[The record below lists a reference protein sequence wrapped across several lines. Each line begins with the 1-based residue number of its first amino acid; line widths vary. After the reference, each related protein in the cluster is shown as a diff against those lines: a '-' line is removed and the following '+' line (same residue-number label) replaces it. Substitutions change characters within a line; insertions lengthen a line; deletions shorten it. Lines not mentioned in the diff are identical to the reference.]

1 MELQP
6 ALKRMAKDIDILFDT
21 WLKVPED
28 SRDRLYEAMRHAAIG
43 GGKRIRPM
51 LVLAA
56 SKLFNV
62 DHDSAMRAVAN
73 AIAILVAP
81 LRVEREIIVCWIG
94 AHGRSAVR
102 RNWGGVNRRLH
113 T

>member
-1 MELQP
+1 MRLP
-6 ALKRMAKDIDILFDT
+6 HLRLFT
-21 WLKVPED
+21 Y
-28 SRDRLYEAMRHAAIG
+28 SNIG
-43 GGKRIRPM
+43 NDEIFG
-51 LVLAA
+51 V
-56 SKLFNV
+56 SNN
-62 DHDSAMRAVAN
+62 AMRAVAN